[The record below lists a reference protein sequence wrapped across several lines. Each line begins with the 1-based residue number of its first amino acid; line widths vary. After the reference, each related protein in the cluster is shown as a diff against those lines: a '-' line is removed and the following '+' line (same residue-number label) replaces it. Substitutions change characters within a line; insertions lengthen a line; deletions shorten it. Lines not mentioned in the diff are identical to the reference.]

1 MHKKNPNF
9 KCSTVSVSLS
19 AFGCCSV
26 VVSSKEE
33 KRKKQKKKC
42 VWIHFCE
49 FLSEA
54 VAHLPAT
61 VSQLLLVALLTADPR
76 SELNTHLALQAL
88 FI

>member
-1 MHKKNPNF
+1 
-9 KCSTVSVSLS
+9 L
-19 AFGCCSV
+19 V
-26 VVSSKEE
+26 VVQLLSHQR
-33 KRKKQKKKC
+33 KRKGKNKKKS
-42 VWIHFCE
+42 VWIQFCE